1 MSTLIARV
9 ASASGVLLLVSLL
22 IPSAAFS
29 QLSSGS
35 VFGSVKD
42 TSGAVI
48 PGATVTLISVSRG
61 TTLETTTNENGDFT
75 FPNALGDTYTVR
87 VTMDGFK
94 TLERHNVP
102 VSPGERVVIPAL
114 VVELGA
120 LNETITV
127 TGEAPLI
134 QASSGERSFTV
145 TTEAVANLPISTRN
159 YSSLASLTPGVL
171 GLQRLG
177 GGGANNVMQDGVAT
191 MDPGAQSDGGM
202 MALNTDAVAEV
213 RVLSQ
218 AYQAE

>member
-94 TLERHNVP
+94 ALERPNVP
-102 VSPGERVVIPAL
+102 VSPGERVVVPTL
-114 VVELGA
+114 VIELGT

-127 TGEAPLI
+127 TGDAPMI
-134 QASSGERSFTV
+134 QAQSGERSFTV
-145 TTEAVANLPISTRN
+145 TTEAVQNLPISNRSFAALT
-159 YSSLASLTPGVL
+159 ALTPGVV
-171 GLQRLG
+171 GTNRLG
-177 GGGANNVMQDGVAT
+177 GGGQNNVMQDGVST
-191 MDPGAQSDGGM
+191 MDTGSNGANGM
-202 MALNTDAVAEV
+202 
-213 RVLSQ
+213 
-218 AYQAE
+218 